1 MDLKEIVKQ
10 VTGNGAGSANKTMM
24 GSNYSPMRIED
35 LKNRFAFIASELCHN
50 WVVDSENESIYDLL
64 FDYFLEIPG
73 RDIDY
78 KKGILLIGGVG
89 PGKSTIFRQ
98 FQKFLSVTNHPNL
111 FRMTESRT
119 ITRDFLRDGINGL
132 EKWSFNYGQNQHGV
146 TLPHPFNLCI
156 DDLGLEAEEISNY
169 GQKVD
174 VISEIMADRY
184 QLFVNQGIKT
194 HAITNLADDL
204 KKNYDERINDRF
216 REMFN
221 VVKLTGKSRRK

>member
-1 MDLKEIVKQ
+1 M
-10 VTGNGAGSANKTMM
+10 TGNAAGSENKTMRT
-24 GSNYSPMRIED
+24 SNFSPERIEQ
-35 LKNRFAFIASELCHN
+35 LKRRFAEIASSLCDN
-50 WVVDSENESIYDLL
+50 WTVDQDNEPIYKLL
-64 FDYFLEIPG
+64 FDYFLDIPNQA
-73 RDIDY
+73 IDY
-78 KKGILLIGGVG
+78 RKGILLIGGVG

-98 FQKFLSVTNHPNL
+98 FQKFLTVLNHPNF
-111 FRMTESRT
+111 FRMTESRL
-119 ITRDFLRDGINGL
+119 ITRDFLRDGIEGL
-132 EKWSFNYGQNQHGV
+132 EKWTFNYQQNQHGV
-146 TLPHPFNLCI
+146 TLPQPFALCI
-156 DDLGLEAEEISNY
+156 DDLGLEAQEISNY

-184 QLFVNQGIKT
+184 QLFINRGIKT